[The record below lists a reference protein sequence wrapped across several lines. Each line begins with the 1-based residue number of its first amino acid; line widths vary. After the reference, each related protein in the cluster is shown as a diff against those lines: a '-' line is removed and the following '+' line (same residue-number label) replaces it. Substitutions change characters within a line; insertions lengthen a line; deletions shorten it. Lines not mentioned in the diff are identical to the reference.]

1 MFVSIKAVIVRNNV
15 EMKMQTKII
24 VLLLLWFCFKAA
36 LPADGQISAR
46 QAFRT
51 AVEKQPDAFRKYLD
65 DKDPEIRRYALYLLV
80 KKDGVKAIPQLAKA
94 IDDNDVYVQ
103 FTAAE
108 ALAGLAKKA
117 PKEVQPLLE
126 KVAANAKNN
135 DIRHVAVKA
144 SWPFQREIKLLRNDP
159 TWDYEVVVVKTLDLP
174 TKDWNFITDPRQ
186 NGHNKGYFKP
196 RFNDKNWRKM
206 DMGYWEFQG
215 VEDYDGVAWYRIK
228 FRMPEKMDHNA
239 VEIIFD
245 GVDES
250 AWVWLNGKYLGCHD
264 EGQEGVG
271 KRFAVDCT
279 KEVAWG
285 QENVLAVRIG
295 DTANA
300 GGITKPVHVEI
311 LK

>member
-1 MFVSIKAVIVRNNV
+1 
-15 EMKMQTKII
+15 MQSKII
-24 VLLLLWFCFKAA
+24 AALLLLFCVAA
-36 LPADGQISAR
+36 VLPANSQISAR
-46 QAFRT
+46 QAFRA
-51 AVEKQPDAFRKYLD
+51 AVAKQPDAFRKYLN

-80 KKDGVKAIPQLAKA
+80 KADGVKALPQLAKA
-94 IDDNDVYVQ
+94 IDDNDASVQ

-108 ALAGLAKKA
+108 ALAGMAKTA

-126 KVAANAKNN
+126 KVAANAQNT
-135 DIRHVAVKA
+135 DIRQVAVKA
-144 SWPFQREIKLLRNDP
+144 SWPFQREIKLIRNDH
-159 TWDYEVVVVKTLDLP
+159 TWDHDVVVVKKIDLP
-174 TKDWNFITDPRQ
+174 TKGWNFTTDVKQ
-186 NGHNKGYFKP
+186 DGHNKGYFKP
-196 RFNDKNWRKM
+196 RFNDKKWRKM

-215 VEDYDGVAWYRIK
+215 VEDFDGIAWYRIK
-228 FRMPEKMDHNA
+228 FRMPEKMDHTA
-239 VEIIFD
+239 VEISFG

-295 DTANA
+295 DVANA
-300 GGITKPVHVEI
+300 GGITKPIHVEI

>member
-1 MFVSIKAVIVRNNV
+1 MEIN
-15 EMKMQTKII
+15 MQSKII
-24 VLLLLWFCFKAA
+24 ALLLMMFCFAA
-36 LPADGQISAR
+36 VLPANSQIASR
-46 QAFRT
+46 KAFRS
-51 AVEKQPDAFRKYLD
+51 AVEKNPEAFRKYLN

-80 KKDGVKAIPQLAKA
+80 KADGVKAIPQLAKA
-94 IDDNDVYVQ
+94 IDDNDASVQ
-103 FTAAE
+103 YTAAE
-108 ALAGLAKKA
+108 ALAGLSKKA

-126 KVAANAKNN
+126 KVAANAKNT

-144 SWPFQREIKLLRNDP
+144 SWPFQREIKLIRNDH
-159 TWDYEVVVVKTLDLP
+159 TWDHDVVIVKKIDLP
-174 TKDWNFITDPRQ
+174 TKGWNFTTDPRQ
-186 NGHNKGYFKP
+186 DGHNKGYFNS
-196 RFNDKNWRKM
+196 RFNDRKWRKM

-228 FRMPEKMDHNA
+228 FRMPEKMDHTA
-239 VEIIFD
+239 VEIIFG

-279 KEVAWG
+279 KEIAWG

-295 DTANA
+295 DVANA
-300 GGITKPVHVEI
+300 GGITNPIHVEI